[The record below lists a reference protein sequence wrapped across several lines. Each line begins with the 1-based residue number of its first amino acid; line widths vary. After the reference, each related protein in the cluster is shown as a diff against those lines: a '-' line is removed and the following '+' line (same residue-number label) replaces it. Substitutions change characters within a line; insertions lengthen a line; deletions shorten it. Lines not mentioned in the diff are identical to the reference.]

1 MPTVYDV
8 PAELLIKR
16 LAEYIKSNLYE
27 VSPPPWII
35 GTKTGSHKERPPQDK
50 DWWYIRCAS
59 LLRKL
64 YLHGP
69 IGVSRLRVE
78 YGGRKR
84 KGRRREHSRKAG
96 GSAIRKPLQQ
106 LEKAGLVEIDG
117 KKGRKLT
124 SKGRKLLDRLATEIL
139 KEIKE
144 SKEEVVPVKMES

>member
-1 MPTVYDV
+1 MPTVYDA

-16 LAEYIKSNLYE
+16 LAEHIKTNFYE
-27 VSPPPWII
+27 VTPPNWVI
-35 GTKTGSHKERPPQDK
+35 GVKTGSHKEYPPQNK

-84 KGRRREHSRKAG
+84 KGRSREHGKKAG

-106 LEKAGLVEIDG
+106 LEKAGLVELDG

-124 SKGRKLLDRLATEIL
+124 SKGRELLDRIATQIL
-139 KEIKE
+139 KEMKE
-144 SKEEVVPVKMES
+144 SEYKFISVKLGA

>member
-1 MPTVYDV
+1 MYDV

-16 LAEYIKSNLYE
+16 LAEYIKTNFHE
-27 VSPPPWII
+27 VTPPSWII
-35 GTKTGSHKERPPQDK
+35 GTKTGSHKDRPPQNK

-64 YLHGP
+64 YLYGP
-69 IGVSRLRVE
+69 IGVSRLRSE

-84 KGRRREHSRKAG
+84 KGRRREHTKKAG

-106 LEKAGLVEIDG
+106 LEKAGLVELNG

-124 SKGRKLLDRLATEIL
+124 SKGRELLDKMATQIL
-139 KEIKE
+139 KEMKE
-144 SKEEVVPVKMES
+144 SKYEFLSIKTGT